1 MTLILLSAQDDQL
14 APGQRHPV
22 FWDKVPKRHQGAYFQ
37 VLHAPIPKV
46 GALLTH
52 PDQGTTAQVL
62 SRFRWPGDD
71 FAPCVEGCWI
81 EARAKLLVPAQGISL
96 DVRKEG
102 AALAWV
108 TVSDKSYAGQR
119 QDRAGPLIA
128 QTIGQALPL
137 CLTQGFLLPDDPARL
152 RCLLTDLALEQGF
165 DLIVTTGGTGVAPR
179 DLTPETTS
187 AILDKRL
194 PGMET
199 AMLVAS
205 LAKTPH
211 AVISRAVA
219 GILGK
224 SLIINLPGSPKAVA
238 ENLEALLPALPH
250 ALAKMH
256 GDPSDC
262 AA

>member
-1 MTLILLSAQDDQL
+1 MTLTLLSVQDDQL
-14 APGQRHPV
+14 APGQRRPV
-22 FWDKVPKRHQGAYFQ
+22 FWDNPPKRHQAPYFQ
-37 VLHAPIPKV
+37 ALHAPVPTV
-46 GALLTH
+46 GALLEH
-52 PDQGTTAQVL
+52 PDRGAAAQVL

-71 FAPCVEGCWI
+71 SSPCVEGCWI
-81 EARAKLLVPAQGISL
+81 EARAALRVPAQGMSL
-96 DVRKEG
+96 EVRKEG

-108 TVSDKSYAGQR
+108 TLSDKGYAGQR

-137 CLTQGFLLPDDPARL
+137 CLAQGFLLPDDPARL
-152 RCLLTDLALEQGF
+152 RALLTDLALEQGF
-165 DLIVTTGGTGVAPR
+165 DLVVTTGGTGVAPR
-179 DLTPETTS
+179 DLTPDTTS

-199 AMLVAS
+199 AMLLAS

-224 SLIINLPGSPKAVA
+224 TLIINLPGSPKAVA

-250 ALAKMH
+250 ALAKIH